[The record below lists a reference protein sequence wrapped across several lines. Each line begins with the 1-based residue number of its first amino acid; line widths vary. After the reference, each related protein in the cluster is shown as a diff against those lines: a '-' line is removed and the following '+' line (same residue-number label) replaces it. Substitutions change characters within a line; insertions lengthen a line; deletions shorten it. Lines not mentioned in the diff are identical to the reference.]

1 MKSLAFRCT
10 KEREEEHQCNYANQ
24 CWSEETSSITSDSEE
39 RVESVPRV
47 HVRTFAMRYHKLR
60 NSMTVLRIFRYLKGT
75 LKLGLKFVSTEAIL
89 EDNQK
94 CIHLVK
100 NQENLPR
107 CKHIDT
113 RYHFVREQVE
123 RGETILRKID
133 TKKKLADVFTK
144 ELDRVQFLW
153 IISHFMHYCY

>member
-1 MKSLAFRCT
+1 M
-10 KEREEEHQCNYANQ
+10 
-24 CWSEETSSITSDSEE
+24 
-39 RVESVPRV
+39 
-47 HVRTFAMRYHKLR
+47 
-60 NSMTVLRIFRYLKGT
+60 KGT
-75 LKLGLKFVSTEAIL
+75 LKLGLKFVSTETIL
-89 EDNQK
+89 EDNQSR
-94 CIHLVK
+94 IHLVK

-144 ELDRVQFLW
+144 ALDRVQFLW